1 MTFGLN
7 LWIIKP
13 EDDSNFLWVNKMQPR
28 NVNYIDDALW
38 SMFFYRWGD
47 TDWYHRRDRGKT
59 EAVERYL
66 SKHKDSR
73 LSEQKQIYEIQF

>member
-38 SMFFYRWGD
+38 SMFLNRWGD